1 MKKIIFFIIFF
12 TSNILA
18 NDLPELGSSFDNVIS
33 AAEEKKIRH
42 QIMLQAFLSNSVIKD
57 PEINDYI
64 NDMGH
69 ELIDKGINKKPEINF
84 FIVNDS
90 SINAFAMLGNIIG
103 IHSGLIL
110 SANSESELASVLS
123 HEIAHITQKH
133 LLRLFD
139 SQAKNSYKTYFALAL
154 ALLVARSNP
163 QLAQGVITAGS
174 ASQVQNILDYT
185 RANERE
191 ADRLGLEIMNKSG
204 YDPKGFIDF
213 FSSMQKFNI
222 FVTGPSQS
230 FLRTHPVTTER
241 ISDIQDRLSDYKY
254 VQKENKS
261 EFYFVKSKLRAFIG
275 DSFKVSELFKS
286 EIDTE
291 SYINK
296 AGAYYGLI
304 YSLLRQEK
312 TNEARLYFNILDSM
326 QINNPMI
333 IELEARLLIQEKE
346 YEKAFNVYKQG
357 IKEFSYYRT
366 FLYGISE
373 LMIAANKNQEAIDIL
388 KNYLNIFKN
397 DYMIYELLAKAYNAK
412 NEKLLEHESLS
423 YAFYFQ
429 YNLQEA
435 ITQID
440 LAVRTDSKN
449 FFDKSRVE
457 YRLKELK
464 KESDL
469 LYIQ

>member
-12 TSNILA
+12 TSGILA

-33 AAEEKKIRH
+33 ATEEKKIKH

-64 NDMGH
+64 TNMGH
-69 ELIDKGINKKPEINF
+69 ELIDKGVNKKPEIDF
-84 FIVNDS
+84 FVVNDS

-103 IHSGLIL
+103 VHTGLIL

-123 HEIAHITQKH
+123 HEIAHISQKH

-163 QLAQGVITAGS
+163 QLAQGAITAGS
-174 ASQVQNILDYT
+174 ASQVQNMLDYT
-185 RANERE
+185 RGNERE
-191 ADRLGLEIMNKSG
+191 ADRLGLEILNKSG

-222 FVTGPSQS
+222 FATGPSQS

-241 ISDIQDRLSDYKY
+241 ISDIQNRLSEYKY
-254 VQKENKS
+254 VQKENKL
-261 EFYFVKSKLRAFIG
+261 EFYFVKSKLKAIIG
-275 DSFKVSELFKS
+275 NSYEVSELFKREINS
-286 EIDTE
+286 ET
-291 SYINK
+291 YINK
-296 AGAYYGLI
+296 AGALFGLI

-312 TNEARLYFNILDSM
+312 INEARVFYNILDSM
-326 QINNPMI
+326 QLNNPMI
-333 IELEARLLIQEKE
+333 IELEGRLLIKEKE

-366 FLYGISE
+366 FLYGLSE
-373 LMIAANKNQEAIDIL
+373 LMIAANKNEEAIDIL
-388 KNYLNIFKN
+388 KNYLTIFKN
-397 DYMIYELLAKAYNAK
+397 DYKIYELLAKAYSAK

-423 YAFYFQ
+423 YAFYYQ

-440 LAVRTDSKN
+440 LAVRADSKN
-449 FFDKSRVE
+449 FFDISRVE

-464 KESDL
+464 KESAI
-469 LYIQ
+469 LYSK